1 LFYEGSL
8 KPAIKFFVEDQ
19 KVVAYSI
26 YSTFDYHIFLDYTLI
41 FLSITSFHLSP
52 GVRMK
57 EQFKKIKEISYRAFN
72 FILLL
77 PVYFLGIGISHL
89 LWRLSKNK
97 TSKGWIKSLKLN
109 RNIKKYE
116 DTY

>member
-1 LFYEGSL
+1 M
-8 KPAIKFFVEDQ
+8 
-19 KVVAYSI
+19 VAYPSHSI
-26 YSTFDYHIFLDYTLI
+26 PDNYLLPYRPLI
-41 FLSITSFHLSP
+41 FISITSFHLP
-52 GVRMK
+52 TGVNMK

>member
-1 LFYEGSL
+1 MFYEGSL

-19 KVVAYSI
+19 KVVAHSS

-41 FLSITSFHLSP
+41 FLSITSFHLP
-52 GVRMK
+52 TGVNMK
-57 EQFKKIKEISYRAFN
+57 EQFKKLKETSYKAAN
-72 FILLL
+72 FVILL
-77 PVYFLGIGISHL
+77 PVYVLGIGISHL

-97 TSKGWIKSLKLN
+97 TSKGWIKSSKLS